1 VSLTWIFKV
10 CLVSLP
16 SLISGLGTHLHP
28 FTLVAKSIMI
38 LVGHSIAFY
47 HLLFIAHST
56 SNDFLSTLC
65 SKEIANFNRPK
76 AKWYPHKNKIAAQLQ
91 GATCSH
97 ERMTVILMTLG
108 GKGLKFVYNAVETP
122 VLVK

>member
-1 VSLTWIFKV
+1 
-10 CLVSLP
+10 
-16 SLISGLGTHLHP
+16 
-28 FTLVAKSIMI
+28 MI

-65 SKEIANFNRPK
+65 SKEIENFNRPK
-76 AKWYPHKNKIAAQLQ
+76 AKWYPHENKIVAQLQ
-91 GATCSH
+91 GGACSH

-108 GKGLKFVYNAVETP
+108 GKGLKFVVNVVETP
-122 VLVK
+122 VFVK